1 MDRFIYLKAGVA
13 FILGFVGLKMVV
25 SAWVH
30 VPILLSLAVI
40 IGSLATAIGL
50 SLRKAPAGA

>member
-1 MDRFIYLKAGVA
+1 VYLKAGVA
-13 FILGFVGLKMVV
+13 FILVFVGAKMVV

-40 IGSLATAIGL
+40 IGSLVTAIGL
-50 SLRKAPAGA
+50 SLRKTTRPAGA